1 MKWAQVPTSQGC
13 CEAAAM
19 CLEAWGLVAHGAFN
33 KFLVLTKAV
42 MGVLLIR
49 GRVGVLLGLP
59 FVV

>member
-1 MKWAQVPTSQGC
+1 
-13 CEAAAM
+13 M